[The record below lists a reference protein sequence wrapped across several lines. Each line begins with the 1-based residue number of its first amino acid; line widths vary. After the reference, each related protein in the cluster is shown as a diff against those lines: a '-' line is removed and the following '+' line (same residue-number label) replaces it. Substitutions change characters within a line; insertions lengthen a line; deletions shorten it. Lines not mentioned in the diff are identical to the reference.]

1 MGLSFS
7 AGGTGWATVELKPKS
22 IWVVQPYE
30 FLVSVMVDL
39 DPAMP
44 QTSTIQML
52 DQFSQCCRRAN
63 AECKVIQPGLFLVVG
78 SVILS
83 TDRVKKSLVSR
94 TMYIKELSLW
104 DIGAPRSAP

>member
-1 MGLSFS
+1 MLGSLMVRRRQAVNAMSCAQVHFS
-7 AGGTGWATVELKPKS
+7 VNS
-22 IWVVQPYE
+22 QI
-30 FLVSVMVDL
+30 
-39 DPAMP
+39 
-44 QTSTIQML
+44 L

-78 SVILS
+78 SGDSLS

-104 DIGAPRSAP
+104 DIGAPTSAP

>member
-1 MGLSFS
+1 
-7 AGGTGWATVELKPKS
+7 
-22 IWVVQPYE
+22 
-30 FLVSVMVDL
+30 MVDL